1 MIVLTFKNT
10 QNKHSEYHTTF
21 LHVDTGMDTANLL
34 RRTICRLAKE
44 VDKHHDRIS
53 VNAMLD
59 LSAQIKRSALGN
71 LMSSFAFVPFCA
83 NVLKSYFFCF
93 IYTHKYIQLQTIPK
107 TRCNIHVIICCCMYQ
122 LKKVVGCLSI
132 IFTLVPAMQ

>member
-83 NVLKSYFFCF
+83 NVLKSYFFVLFTPTNTSNCKPF
-93 IYTHKYIQLQTIPK
+93 PK
-107 TRCNIHVIICCCMYQ
+107 LAV
-122 LKKVVGCLSI
+122 
-132 IFTLVPAMQ
+132 IFTSLYAVVCIS